1 MIRPSRPN
9 SCGTALLKTAF
20 FGQMPNL
27 IDTDGGLDKIK
38 PI

>member
-27 IDTDGGLDKIK
+27 IDTDGGLDKTKHI
-38 PI
+38 